1 MLKQTMFQ
9 INAAPRSYNELN
21 SEVRLQSEHW

>member
-9 INAAPRSYNELN
+9 INAAPRSYNEL
-21 SEVRLQSEHW
+21 SEVPLRSEHW

>member
-9 INAAPRSYNELN
+9 INAAPRSYDEL